1 METIFKETI
10 PTSAVK
16 VKQFLETEYI
26 FNEAMGSSDMKTAIR
41 DILTDLIHIC
51 QEQKVEIGQ
60 KVQDALEVY
69 YEEDPNWYLTN
80 PQNNDKIYA

>member
-1 METIFKETI
+1 MTMTMTKTM
-10 PTSAVK
+10 PTSSAVK

-26 FNEAMGSSDMKTAIR
+26 FNEAMGSPDMKTAIR

-69 YEEDPNWYLTN
+69 YEEDPN
-80 PQNNDKIYA
+80 